1 MGYQPRMKSH
11 RSVNNIV
18 YTYSKE
24 GYRGHGGQAYYW
36 IEATFWNAEKS
47 RAVPKLL
54 SLRVIFTMLSETET
68 VKVG

>member
-1 MGYQPRMKSH
+1 M
-11 RSVNNIV
+11 NNIV

-24 GYRGHGGQAYYW
+24 GYRGHGGNNKEGEHINYYW
-36 IEATFWNAEKS
+36 IEASFWNAEKS

-54 SLRVIFTMLSETET
+54 SLRVIFTMLNETET